1 MFKFIK
7 KQRRS
12 VINNEGVVEKVD
24 NEISQLKRNYIE
36 EILKTKKLPV
46 VLLDPSWHAAKQH
59 IQSEIIDQAEKE
71 LQELLKEQGRLNTDY
86 KEYTVIKQNFLK
98 EILVLS
104 NKAQEGDDRALEEL
118 NKLHQSTLGA
128 NQKIE
133 EIEGRLEVIDDE
145 INSKNKEII
154 SEMTAVGYGFI
165 DTYKQK
171 NEVLEAEITELRL
184 QLLQKTQQKKESEAF
199 LKDIYNYLHNI
210 VGREQIE
217 VIDKTLGEKK

>member
-1 MFKFIK
+1 MFNFIK
-7 KQRRS
+7 KQRRA
-12 VINNEGVVEKVD
+12 VVNHEGVIESVN

-36 EILKTKKLPV
+36 DILKSKKLPV
-46 VLLDPSWHAAKQH
+46 VLLDPSWHTAKQH
-59 IQSEIIDQAEKE
+59 IQSPIIDQIEKE

-86 KEYTVIKQNFLK
+86 KEYTAIKQNFLK

-104 NKAQEGDDRALEEL
+104 NKAQEGDNKALEEL
-118 NKLHQSTLGA
+118 NKMHQSTLGA

-133 EIEGRLEVIDDE
+133 EIEARLEAIDDE
-145 INSKNKEII
+145 INSKNKEIV
-154 SEMTAVGYGFI
+154 SEMIAIGYGFI

-171 NEVLEAEITELRL
+171 NEALETEITELRL

-217 VIDKTLGEKK
+217 VIDKALGDKK

>member
-1 MFKFIK
+1 MFNFIK
-7 KQRRS
+7 KQRRA
-12 VINNEGVVEKVD
+12 VVNHEGVIESVN

-36 EILKTKKLPV
+36 DILKSKKLPV
-46 VLLDPSWHAAKQH
+46 VLLDTSWHTAKQH
-59 IQSEIIDQAEKE
+59 IQSPIIDQIEKK

-86 KEYTVIKQNFLK
+86 KEYTAIKQNFLK

-104 NKAQEGDDRALEEL
+104 NKAQEGDNKALEEL
-118 NKLHQSTLGA
+118 NKMHQSTLGA

-133 EIEGRLEVIDDE
+133 EIEARLEAIDDE
-145 INSKNKEII
+145 INSKNKEIV
-154 SEMTAVGYGFI
+154 SEMIAIGYGFI

-171 NEVLEAEITELRL
+171 NEALETEITELRL

-217 VIDKTLGEKK
+217 VIDKALGDKK

>member
-1 MFKFIK
+1 MFNFIK
-7 KQRRS
+7 KQRRA
-12 VINNEGVVEKVD
+12 VVNHEGVIESVN

-36 EILKTKKLPV
+36 DILKSKKLPV
-46 VLLDPSWHAAKQH
+46 VLLDTSWHTAKQH
-59 IQSEIIDQAEKE
+59 IQSPIIDQIEKE

-86 KEYTVIKQNFLK
+86 KEYTAIKQNFLK

-104 NKAQEGDDRALEEL
+104 NKAQEGDNKALEEL
-118 NKLHQSTLGA
+118 NKMHQSTLGA

-133 EIEGRLEVIDDE
+133 EIEARLEAIDDE
-145 INSKNKEII
+145 INSKNKEIV
-154 SEMTAVGYGFI
+154 SEMIAIGYGFI

-171 NEVLEAEITELRL
+171 NEALETEITELRL

-217 VIDKTLGEKK
+217 VIDKALGDKK